1 MTKPVID
8 PKENKHSMAAW
19 TTWDYSPVFWVG
31 TIAVLLI
38 LMGLPLF
45 WLGLKSVLLPET
57 TTFSLQNYAD
67 VFSSKRMLNAIL
79 NSLLL
84 ATGVGVMSVAIGV
97 PMAWAVTRTT
107 MPWRGGMRTLSLVA
121 FATPHFLGGIAW
133 ILLAS
138 PNSGWLNRLYA
149 NFTGVEQGPF
159 NVYSLWGAIFV
170 VGIYSYPYAFL
181 LTSSA
186 LEFVSSELEDAAT
199 ILGAGTFRTTLQIS
213 LPLVLP
219 SILSGFLLSF
229 LEAIALFG
237 SPTLLLIPAR
247 VPIIT
252 TEIWQLFQFPPNV
265 ELASAFSISL
275 ILITVVLLWVQRKLL
290 AQKGYTT
297 LTGKGG
303 RKRLLE
309 IGPWKWVFLLFCLL
323 VSTLSLF
330 LPFYM
335 LCRTSLS
342 KSWGQPFT
350 LNNMTLQW
358 YEDVLFKLPST
369 KGAIFNT
376 LLYSTTAA
384 VFAMGIGIAIAYI
397 VNHKLIRGW
406 RFLGF
411 LPMIPLAIPGI
422 VIAVGIFASYSRPPL
437 LLYGTG
443 LILIVAYTTRFVP
456 IAFSN
461 ARDIFKSINPEIEL
475 AARNLGATQIATIQ
489 SITVP
494 LVKRGL
500 IGGVILVFIL
510 SVRELSCAILLS
522 TSQTQV
528 MATVLFDLVNEGS
541 FERVAAL
548 GVVMLAIV
556 LGAVGLAYQLLG
568 KDFMLEKG

>member
-1 MTKPVID
+1 LL
-8 PKENKHSMAAW
+8 KEPIHLEKGRRAEIR
-19 TTWDYSPVFWVG
+19 TTWDYSPIFWVG
-31 TIAVLLI
+31 MIALLVV

-45 WLGLKSVLLPET
+45 WLGLKSVVLPET
-57 TTFSLQNYAD
+57 MTFSLQNYGE
-67 VFSSKRMLNAIL
+67 VFTSKRMLTAIL

-84 ATGVGVMSVAIGV
+84 ATGVGAMSVAIGV

-107 MPWRGGMRTLSLVA
+107 MPLRGLMKTLLLVA
-121 FATPHFLGGIAW
+121 FTTPHFLGGIAW
-133 ILLAS
+133 ILLAA
-138 PNSGWLNRLYA
+138 PNSGWLNRLYTSV
-149 NFTGVEQGPF
+149 TGGEQGPF

-186 LEFVSSELEDAAT
+186 LEFVSSEMEEAAT
-199 ILGAGTFRTTLQIS
+199 VLGAGTFVTTLRIT

-219 SILSGFLLSF
+219 SILSGFILSF

-275 ILITVVLLWVQRKLL
+275 ILITVVLLWLQRKLL
-290 AQKGYTT
+290 AKKGYAT

-309 IGPWKWVFLLFCLL
+309 IGPWKWVFLLFCCL

-335 LCRTSLS
+335 LLRTSLS
-342 KSWGQPFT
+342 KAWGQPFT
-350 LNNMTLQW
+350 PNNMTLQW
-358 YEDVLFKLPST
+358 YDDVLFKLPFT
-369 KGAIFNT
+369 KLSIFNT
-376 LLYSTTAA
+376 LLYSATAA
-384 VFAMGIGIAIAYI
+384 VLAMGIGIAIAYI

-406 RFLGF
+406 RILGF

-443 LILIVAYTTRFVP
+443 FILVVAYTTRFIP

-461 ARDIFKSINPEIEL
+461 AVDIFKSINPEMEL
-475 AARNLGATQIATIQ
+475 AARNLGATQMSTIQ
-489 SITVP
+489 KITVP

-500 IGGVILVFIL
+500 MGGFMLVFIL

-522 TSQTQV
+522 SSQTQV

-548 GVVMLAIV
+548 GVVMLGIV
-556 LGAVGLAYQLLG
+556 LGAVGLAYRWLG
-568 KDFMLEKG
+568 QDFMLEKG

>member
-1 MTKPVID
+1 VKDID
-8 PKENKHSMAAW
+8 LQQHKGAAPW
-19 TTWDYSPVFWVG
+19 KTWDYSPLFWVAM
-31 TIAVLLI
+31 IAVLVILI
-38 LMGLPLF
+38 GLPLF
-45 WLGLKSVLLPET
+45 WLGLKSLVLPET
-57 TTFSLQNYAD
+57 TIFSLQNYID
-67 VFSSKRMLNAIL
+67 VFRSKRMLNAIL

-107 MPWRGGMRTLSLVA
+107 MPLRGLMRTLLLVA
-121 FATPHFLGGIAW
+121 FTTPHFLGGIAW
-133 ILLAS
+133 ILLAA
-138 PNSGWLNRLYA
+138 PNSGWLNRLYVA
-149 NFTGVEQGPF
+149 FTGAEQGPF

-199 ILGAGTFRTTLQIS
+199 VLGAGTFATTLRIT

-275 ILITVVLLWVQRKLL
+275 ILITVVLLWLQRKLL

-309 IGPWKWVFLLFCLL
+309 IGPWKWVFLLFCLA

-342 KSWGQPFT
+342 KAWGQPFNT
-350 LNNMTLQW
+350 SNMTLQW
-358 YEDVLFKLPST
+358 YDDVLFRLPFT
-369 KGAIFNT
+369 KGAIVNT
-376 LLYSTTAA
+376 LLYSAAAA

-406 RFLGF
+406 RILGF

-461 ARDIFKSINPEIEL
+461 AVDIFKSINPEMEL
-475 AARNLGATQIATIQ
+475 AARNLGATQVSTIQ
-489 SITVP
+489 KITVP
-494 LVKRGL
+494 LVQRGL
-500 IGGVILVFIL
+500 IGGLMLVFIL

-522 TSQTQV
+522 SARSQV

-548 GVVMLAIV
+548 GVVMLIIV
-556 LGAVGLAYQLLG
+556 FGAVGLAYWLLG